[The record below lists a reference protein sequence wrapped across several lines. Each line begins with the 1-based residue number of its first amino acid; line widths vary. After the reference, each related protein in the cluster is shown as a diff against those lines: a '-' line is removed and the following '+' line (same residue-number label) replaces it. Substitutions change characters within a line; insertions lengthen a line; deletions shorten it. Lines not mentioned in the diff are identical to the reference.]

1 MQKAKNSIYAYLLD
15 FTEIYSKILLY
26 HCLIY
31 FVTLANERKETAQM
45 LNISVNYLAK
55 LRSEKYN
62 KDKDGNR
69 SKFFIPYL

>member
-1 MQKAKNSIYAYLLD
+1 MENNDRYL
-15 FTEIYSKILLY
+15 S
-26 HCLIY
+26 
-31 FVTLANERKETAQM
+31 VKETADM

-69 SKFFIPYL
+69 SKFYIPYLQIGTAIRYKYSDLQEWIAKHTCA

>member
-1 MQKAKNSIYAYLLD
+1 
-15 FTEIYSKILLY
+15 
-26 HCLIY
+26 
-31 FVTLANERKETAQM
+31 M

-69 SKFFIPYL
+69 SKFYIPYLQIGTAIRYKYSDLQEWIAKHTCA

>member
-1 MQKAKNSIYAYLLD
+1 MENNDRYL
-15 FTEIYSKILLY
+15 S
-26 HCLIY
+26 
-31 FVTLANERKETAQM
+31 VKETAQM

-69 SKFFIPYL
+69 SKFYIPYS